1 MSVTLE
7 LNNHTN
13 TAGVTLEQPVC
24 PGNELCLARDG
35 IRGDCPLLPVRVLHG
50 EKPQGSEL
58 GFWGAPNSPPPWNY
72 HSTVH
77 PNAPHC
83 CMCPTSPASATG
95 QSQDGGVTLS
105 PWDTLGRERQAFENS
120 RDFYLNPMGLL
131 IFEDT
136 SEFSHMAPA
145 QQRRTP

>member
-35 IRGDCPLLPVRVLHG
+35 IRGDCPLLPVHVLHG

-58 GFWGAPNSPPPWNY
+58 GFWGAPNSPHHGTTTALFTPTPP
-72 HSTVH
+72 TAACV
-77 PNAPHC
+77 PHLQ
-83 CMCPTSPASATG
+83 PQQRDSPRMEES
-95 QSQDGGVTLS
+95 LS
-105 PWDTLGRERQAFENS
+105 PPGTHWEGKDRHLKTVE
-120 RDFYLNPMGLL
+120 
-131 IFEDT
+131 IFI
-136 SEFSHMAPA
+136 
-145 QQRRTP
+145 